1 MRAFKGFNKHE
12 DGTLWC
18 MDFQYEV
25 GKTYKHNGKI
35 KLCESGFHAC
45 HELHYVWQFYPNNGN
60 NVFYEVECGG
70 DIVESQY
77 DDGKIVCSEITLTNE
92 IDTSDIEK
100 FDSLC
105 QFIDGLAIAFKSYKS
120 FESQKFKHNYIKTNG
135 KALSRRWFDSV
146 YPFAGGNAIVRIDNK
161 FNLIDTNGK
170 ILSDIWF
177 DNVGESRNGLRMVKY
192 RYKYNFIKVNG
203 ELLSEQW
210 FDHVLYYDCISP
222 MALING
228 EWYQI
233 NTKGELIKSK

>member
-1 MRAFKGFNKHE
+1 MIAYKGFNKHE

-25 GKTYKHNGKI
+25 GNTYKHNGKI

-45 HELHYVWQFYPNNGN
+45 HELHQVWQFYPNNGN

-70 DIVESQY
+70 EIIESQY
-77 DDGKIVCSEITLTNE
+77 NDGKIVCSEISLTKE
-92 IDTSDIEK
+92 IDTSDIDK

-105 QFIDGLAIAFKSYKS
+105 QFIDGLAIAFKSK
-120 FESQKFKHNYIKTNG
+120 KIKHNYIKTNG
-135 KALSRRWFDSV
+135 KLLSSRWFDSV
-146 YPFAGGNAIVRIDNK
+146 YPFSGGNAIVRIDNK

-177 DNVGESRNGLRMVKY
+177 DNVGEYRNGLRMVKSG
-192 RYKYNFIKVNG
+192 YKYNFIKGTG
-203 ELLSEQW
+203 EFLSEQW
-210 FDHVLYYDCISP
+210 FDNVLNYDGILP

-228 EWYQI
+228 YWYQI
-233 NTKGELIKSK
+233 NTKGELIKNQ

>member
-1 MRAFKGFNKHE
+1 MKAYKGFNKHE

-18 MDFQYEV
+18 MDFQYNV
-25 GKTYKHNGKI
+25 GQTYKHNGKI

-45 HELHYVWQFYPNNGN
+45 HDLHQVWQFYPNNGN

-70 DIVESQY
+70 EIIESKY
-77 DDGKIVCSEITLTNE
+77 NDGKIVCSEISLTKE
-92 IDTSDIEK
+92 IDTSDIDK

-120 FESQKFKHNYIKTNG
+120 SQKSKYNYIKTNG

-177 DNVGESRNGLRMVKY
+177 DNVGESRNGLRMV
-192 RYKYNFIKVNG
+192 RSGYKYNFIKVNG
-203 ELLSEQW
+203 EFISEQW
-210 FDHVLYYDCISP
+210 FDYVLDYPNVEPLVCMDWK
-222 MALING
+222 
-228 EWYQI
+228 WYQI